1 MRARAGVLTN
11 ERDLGDTVLLYYRCR
26 FVVDSQLR
34 VVSSRTLYVEPV
46 KKNNGDQTLTRFGQL
61 LQNIL
66 LTESA
71 SKLNL

>member
-46 KKNNGDQTLTRFGQL
+46 KNNGDQTLTRFGQL

>member
-1 MRARAGVLTN
+1 VRARAGVLTN

-46 KKNNGDQTLTRFGQL
+46 KNNGDQTLTRFGQL